1 MAVSYNQEPD
11 AVLQPI
17 TSEECE
23 NLKKNAG
30 LDGQGNNCDAF
41 NNTLLPEIEQE
52 VAYLASRSTDAFTIF
67 TNDESKCDDDDAPT
81 LASWWSR
88 IYRFSQAVTCILCQY
103 DPFLTVLLKS
113 GRYPQILMGAASNS
127 LDASELGCHQ
137 TGYPVWVNPDDYPVE
152 GSPKPVTSDGV
163 YKAVQ
168 DAILSVWHLWEEHPE
183 FDFFAQSVDDPN
195 DLHNLASQTGMV
207 SGDTALVTNDG
218 TEQTVLYEYDG
229 TDWVSQGS
237 LDQDNLTNF
246 AVTHIN
252 KGYYQKKDVYYFG
265 TGEDETWQVMDVHLT
280 ELEMK
285 VEELK
290 NMFTDA
296 VLSGDAGTEYLLTT
310 RATLAEANLVQPT
323 SGKTTI
329 VLITG

>member
-11 AVLQPI
+11 AVLNPI

-127 LDASELGCHQ
+127 LDSSELGCHQ
-137 TGYPVWVNPDDYPVE
+137 TGYPVWVNPDDYPTE

-195 DLHNLASQTGMV
+195 DSHNLASQTGMV

-237 LDQDNLTNF
+237 LAQDNLTNF

-252 KGYYQKKDVYYFG
+252 KGYYTKKDVYYFG

-280 ELEMK
+280 ELETK